1 MTSAGVSSPSATQT
15 LPATRKRLTLV
26 ATILGSSIA
35 ILDSSVVS
43 VALPSIQRNLGGGLA
58 GQQWVTNAYLL
69 TLGSFILLGGSL
81 GDIFGERR
89 VFALGV
95 SGFGA
100 ASLLCALAPTIGLL
114 VAFRAI
120 QGIAGALLTPSSLA
134 VIVSTFPA
142 RERGP
147 AIGTW
152 TAWGTIA
159 GALGPLVAGAILNVA
174 SWRWIF
180 VINLPLVL
188 GCLWLIARAV
198 PATSAA
204 AGGRRVDF
212 IGALLCVLGL
222 GGSVFALI
230 EQPRLGWSNPG
241 VMASL
246 IGGVILVAAFLLY
259 ESRASDPMLRLNL
272 FKSRNF
278 AVGNAETL
286 ALYGGLSALFFF
298 LVLYL
303 QQVAG
308 YSPLKSG
315 LALLPESLVMFLL
328 SSRFGALADRLG
340 PRLFMGVGPLIAG
353 AGMLML
359 LTVGVRV
366 DYLTEVLPA
375 VLLFSLG
382 LSITVAPL
390 TAAILAGVDQS
401 EAGIGS
407 AVNNAVARVAGLIA
421 TVAVGALVAAQFGAS
436 LDHQLAGHPLSP
448 GGRAAVAEAKQ
459 LTLGRPPVAGVPPT
473 QAVAIRRAS
482 GESSLEAFRLG
493 IGVAGTLVV
502 IGGLIGAAGIRNPR
516 RVVRASDCRGGQLAG
531 APLDAAGVHAGQPA

>member
-1 MTSAGVSSPSATQT
+1 VTTTASSRSATQG
-15 LPATRKRLTLV
+15 LSASKKRWTLV

-43 VALPSIQRNLGGGLA
+43 VALPSIQRDLGGGLA

-69 TLGSFILLGGSL
+69 TLGSLILLGGSL

-95 SGFGA
+95 GGFGV
-100 ASLLCALAPTIGLL
+100 ASLACALAPSIGFLI
-114 VAFRAI
+114 AFRAV

-134 VIVSTFPA
+134 VIVATFPE

-180 VINLPLVL
+180 VINLPLVAA
-188 GCLWLIARAV
+188 CLCLILKAV
-198 PATSAA
+198 PASSPTKTR
-204 AGGRRVDF
+204 RRVDVV
-212 IGALLCVLGL
+212 GALLCVLGL
-222 GGSVFALI
+222 GGVVFALI
-230 EQPRLGWSNPG
+230 EQPRLGWSSIAVSG
-241 VMASL
+241 SL
-246 IGGVILVAAFLLY
+246 IGGILAFASFLIY
-259 ESRASDPMLRLNL
+259 ESRTSDPMLRLDL

-278 AVGNAETL
+278 AVGNVETL

-315 LALLPESLVMFLL
+315 LALLPESLVMFAL
-328 SSRFGALADRLG
+328 SSRFGALADRFG
-340 PRLFMGVGPLIAG
+340 ARLFMGGGPLIAG

-359 LTVGVRV
+359 LSFGVRV
-366 DYLTEVLPA
+366 DYFTEVLPGI
-375 VLLFSLG
+375 LLFSLG
-382 LSITVAPL
+382 LSMTVAPL
-390 TAAILAGVDQS
+390 TAAILADVDPP

-407 AVNNAVARVAGLIA
+407 AVNNAIARVAGLIA
-421 TVAVGALVAAQFGAS
+421 TVSLGALVAAQFSSS
-436 LDHQLAGHPLSP
+436 LDQKLAGRSLSAR
-448 GGRAAVAEAKQ
+448 GHAAVAEAKQ
-459 LTLGRPPVAGVPPT
+459 LTLGRPSVTGLPVREA
-473 QAVAIRRAS
+473 AAITVAS
-482 GESSLEAFRLG
+482 GQSSLEAFRVG
-493 IGVAGTLVV
+493 IGVASVLVV
-502 IGGLIGAAGIRNPR
+502 IGGLVGAAGIRSPR
-516 RVVRASDCRGGQLAG
+516 RVVEARHCSGGQLAG
-531 APLDAAGVHAGQPA
+531 APLDAAGLHASQAT